1 MVICGSVPAYSRN
14 VEGNHER
21 EAETCASHAGEGDN
35 ADTDPVAKLDKIK
48 RHRQE
53 IYLENGSVL
62 PVQPAELKA
71 GLTQADIDSQT
82 PAC

>member
-1 MVICGSVPAYSRN
+1 MVIFGSVRAYSRN

-21 EAETCASHAGEGDN
+21 EVEPCASPAGEGDD
-35 ADTDPVAKLDKIK
+35 AGTDPVAKLDKIK

-71 GLTQADIDSQT
+71 GLTQADVDSQT
-82 PAC
+82 PTC

>member
-1 MVICGSVPAYSRN
+1 
-14 VEGNHER
+14 VEGSHER
-21 EAETCASHAGEGDN
+21 EVEACASHAGEGG
-35 ADTDPVAKLDKIK
+35 DTDPVDKLDKIK